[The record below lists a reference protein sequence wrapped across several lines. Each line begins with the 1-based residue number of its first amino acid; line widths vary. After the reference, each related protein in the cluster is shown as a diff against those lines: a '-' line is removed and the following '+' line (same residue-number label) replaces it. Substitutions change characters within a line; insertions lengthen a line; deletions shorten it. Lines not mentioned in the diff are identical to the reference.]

1 MTTTIYTSYD
11 QLPIA
16 LTAEDVAQV
25 LGVSRSNAYALMRS
39 KGFPTLHVGRRLVVP
54 KYKLLE
60 WMEKKINN

>member
-25 LGVSRSNAYALMRS
+25 LGVSRSNAYTLMRS
-39 KGFPTLHVGRRLVVP
+39 RGFPTLRVGKRMMVP
-54 KYKLLE
+54 KDKLFE
-60 WMEKKINN
+60 WMEKQIKN

>member
-25 LGVSRSNAYALMRS
+25 LGVSRSNAYTLMRS
-39 KGFPTLHVGRRLVVP
+39 KGFPTLHVGKRLVVP
-54 KYKLLE
+54 KDKLLE
-60 WMEKKINN
+60 WMEKKIKN

>member
-25 LGVSRSNAYALMRS
+25 LGVSRSNAYTLMRS
-39 KGFPTLHVGRRLVVP
+39 RGFPTLRVGKRMIVP
-54 KYKLLE
+54 KDKLLE
-60 WMEKKINN
+60 WMEKQIKN

>member
-25 LGVSRSNAYALMRS
+25 LGVSRSNAYTLMRS
-39 KGFPTLHVGRRLVVP
+39 RGFPTLRVGKRMMVP
-54 KYKLLE
+54 KDKLLE
-60 WMEKKINN
+60 WMEKQIKN